1 MTLRD
6 RLDALAPREKRLLMV
21 LAGVFGVLILAAIP
35 FGVSAL
41 LSDAEATHSELVQA
55 ISRVETEGEGVRE
68 RQAEREALL
77 ARYDTPVPALAGYL
91 DKAAQASGITIP
103 ESKDPSP
110 VAHGKKFEERFTSI
124 SLRKVGLL
132 ALVKFMERVSGGA
145 EPISIS
151 KLNIRK
157 RGGEPDSY
165 DVQMTVSAFHRIAP
179 KETAAKDTGAGKGKP
194 EATSKSEEAK
204 DDELEEDLK

>member
-1 MTLRD
+1 VTLRD

-21 LAGVFGVLILAAIP
+21 LAGVFGVLLLAAIP

-41 LSDAEATHSELVQA
+41 LSEAEATHADLVEA
-55 ISRVETEGEGVRE
+55 LGRVETEGEGVRE
-68 RQAEREALL
+68 RQAERDALL
-77 ARYDTPVPALAGYL
+77 ARYETPVPALAGYL
-91 DKAAQASGITIP
+91 DKAAQASGIAIP

-132 ALVKFMERVSGGA
+132 PLVKFMERVSGGP

-179 KETAAKDTGAGKGKP
+179 KEAPAAKAKAEGSSKAE
-194 EATSKSEEAK
+194 EAAK

>member
-6 RLDALAPREKRLLMV
+6 RLETLGPREKRLLGV
-21 LAGVFGVLILAAIP
+21 LAAIGGVLLLALIP

-41 LSDAEATHSELVQA
+41 LSDETEAHTQLVEA
-55 ISRVETEGEGVRE
+55 IERIETEGESYRTH
-68 RQAEREALL
+68 QAEFAALM
-77 ARYDTPVPALAGYL
+77 ARYEAPVPALAGFL
-91 DKAAQASGITIP
+91 DRAAQASGVTIP

-110 VAHGKKFEERFTSI
+110 IAHGKKYEERFTTI

-132 ALVKFMERVSGGA
+132 ALVKFMERVAGGV
-145 EPISIS
+145 EPISIT

-157 RGGEPDSY
+157 RGAEPDAY

-179 KETAAKDTGAGKGKP
+179 KPKSDDKAKQAAKANAPPEGDTAK
-194 EATSKSEEAK
+194 EEA
-204 DDELEEDLK
+204 EEETP

>member
-6 RLDALAPREKRLLMV
+6 RLDALGPREKRLLMA
-21 LAGVFGVLILAAIP
+21 LAGVVGVLLLAAIP

-41 LSDAEATHSELVQA
+41 LSDAEATHTELVEA
-55 ISRVETEGEGVRE
+55 IARVETEGEAVRE
-68 RQAEREALL
+68 RQAERDALL
-77 ARYDTPVPALAGYL
+77 ARYETPVAALAGYL
-91 DKAAQASGITIP
+91 DKAAQASGIAIP

-110 VAHGKKFEERFTSI
+110 LAHGKKFEERFTSI

-132 ALVKFMERVSGGA
+132 ALVKFMERVSGGP

-151 KLNIRK
+151 KLNVHK

-179 KETAAKDTGAGKGKP
+179 KETASAKGKS
-194 EATSKSEEAK
+194 EASGKTEESAK
-204 DDELEEDLK
+204 EDELEEDLK

>member
-6 RLDALAPREKRLLMV
+6 RLETLGPREKRLLGV
-21 LAGVFGVLILAAIP
+21 LAAVGAVLLLALIP

-41 LSDAEATHSELVQA
+41 LSDEMGTHTQLVEAIE
-55 ISRVETEGEGVRE
+55 RVETEGESFRE
-68 RQAEREALL
+68 HQAQFAALM
-77 ARYDTPVPALAGYL
+77 ARYETPVPALAGFL
-91 DKAAQASGITIP
+91 DKAAQASGVTIP

-110 VAHGKKFEERFTSI
+110 VAHGKKYEERFTSI

-132 ALVKFMERVSGGA
+132 ALVKFMERVAGGV
-145 EPISIS
+145 EPVSIT

-157 RGGEPDSY
+157 RGAEPDAY

-179 KETAAKDTGAGKGKP
+179 KPKADDKTKTAAKARGAAGDTAK
-194 EATSKSEEAK
+194 EDSEE
-204 DDELEEDLK
+204 ETP

>member
-1 MTLRD
+1 VTLRD
-6 RLDALAPREKRLLMV
+6 RLEALAPREKRLLLV

-35 FGVSAL
+35 FGVAVL
-41 LSDAEATHSELVQA
+41 LSDAEATHSELIDA
-55 ISRVETEGEGVRE
+55 LARIESEGEVVRE

-77 ARYDTPVPALAGYL
+77 ARYETPVPTLAGYL

-124 SLRKVGLL
+124 SLRKVDLL
-132 ALVKFMERVSGGA
+132 ALVKFMERVSGGP
-145 EPISIS
+145 EPIGIT

-157 RGGEPDSY
+157 RGAEPNAY
-165 DVQMTVSAFHRIAP
+165 DVQMTVSAYHRTAP
-179 KETAAKDTGAGKGKP
+179 KEKADEKAKPGDSKTDD
-194 EATSKSEEAK
+194 TSKDE
-204 DDELEEDLK
+204 ELEEELK

>member
-1 MTLRD
+1 ML
-6 RLDALAPREKRLLMV
+6 
-21 LAGVFGVLILAAIP
+21 LAGVFGVLILATIP

-41 LSDAEATHSELVQA
+41 LSDAETTHSELVEA
-55 ISRVETEGEGVRE
+55 IARIETEGEAVRE
-68 RQAEREALL
+68 RQAERDAMLG
-77 ARYDTPVPALAGYL
+77 RYDTAVPALAGYL
-91 DKAAQASGITIP
+91 DKAAQASGIAIP

-124 SLRKVGLL
+124 SLRKVSLL
-132 ALVKFMERVSGGA
+132 PLVKFMERVSGGP

-179 KETAAKDTGAGKGKP
+179 KETPAAKAKADA
-194 EATSKSEEAK
+194 KSDELK

>member
-1 MTLRD
+1 VTLRD
-6 RLDALAPREKRLLMV
+6 RLDALAPREKRLLLV
-21 LAGVFGVLILAAIP
+21 LAGVVGVLFLAAIP

-41 LSDAEATHSELVQA
+41 LSDAEATHTELVNA
-55 ISRVETEGEGVRE
+55 IARVETEGEGVRE

-91 DKAAQASGITIP
+91 DKAAQASGIAIP

-124 SLRKVGLL
+124 SLRKVDLL
-132 ALVKFMERVSGGA
+132 ALVKFMERVSGGP

-157 RGGEPDSY
+157 RGGETDSY

-179 KETAAKDTGAGKGKP
+179 KEGAAAKTKA
-194 EATSKSEEAK
+194 EASKAEEAAK

>member
-1 MTLRD
+1 VTLAD
-6 RLDALAPREKRLLMV
+6 RLETLAPRERRLLLV

-41 LSDAEATHSELVQA
+41 LSGAETTHSELVDA
-55 ISRVETEGEGVRE
+55 IARIESEGEVVRE

-77 ARYDTPVPALAGYL
+77 ARYETPVPALAGYL

-110 VAHGKKFEERFTSI
+110 IAHGKKFEERFTSI

-132 ALVKFMERVSGGA
+132 SLVKFMERVSGGP
-145 EPISIS
+145 EPISIT

-157 RGGEPDSY
+157 RGAEADSY
-165 DVQMTVSAFHRIAP
+165 DVQMTVSAYHRIAP
-179 KETAAKDTGAGKGKP
+179 KEKADQKAKPGASAAADEGL
-194 EATSKSEEAK
+194 K

>member
-6 RLDALAPREKRLLMV
+6 RIEALGQREKRLLGALV
-21 LAGVFGVLILAAIP
+21 VVGGVLLLALIP

-41 LSDAEATHSELVQA
+41 LSDETETHTQLVEAIER
-55 ISRVETEGEGVRE
+55 IETEGDSFRE
-68 RQAEREALL
+68 RQAEFDALMV
-77 ARYDTPVPALAGYL
+77 RYETPVPALAGFL
-91 DKAAQASGITIP
+91 DRAAQASGVTIP

-110 VAHGKKFEERFTSI
+110 IAHGKKYEERFTTI

-132 ALVKFMERVSGGA
+132 ALVKFMERVAGGV
-145 EPISIS
+145 EPISIT

-157 RGGEPDSY
+157 RGAEPDAY

-179 KETAAKDTGAGKGKP
+179 KPKADDKAKAAAKASNAAADDTAKE
-194 EATSKSEEAK
+194 EAASEEAP
-204 DDELEEDLK
+204 

>member
-1 MTLRD
+1 VTLRD

-41 LSDAEATHSELVQA
+41 LSDAEATHSELVAA
-55 ISRVETEGEGVRE
+55 IARVETEGEAVRE
-68 RQAEREALL
+68 RQAERDALL

-91 DKAAQASGITIP
+91 DKAAQASGIAIP

-179 KETAAKDTGAGKGKP
+179 KEAPPKEAPAGKAKQE
-194 EATSKSEEAK
+194 EAAK

>member
-1 MTLRD
+1 MTLAD
-6 RLDALAPREKRLLMV
+6 RLEALAPREKRLLLV
-21 LAGVFGVLILAAIP
+21 LAGVFGVLLLAAIP

-41 LSDAEATHSELVQA
+41 LSGAEATHSELVDA
-55 ISRVETEGEGVRE
+55 IARIESEGEVVRE
-68 RQAEREALL
+68 RQAERDALL
-77 ARYDTPVPALAGYL
+77 ARYETPVPALAGYL

-124 SLRKVGLL
+124 SLRKVDLL
-132 ALVKFMERVSGGA
+132 SLVKFMERVSGGP
-145 EPISIS
+145 EPISIT

-157 RGGEPDSY
+157 RGAELNSY
-165 DVQMTVSAFHRIAP
+165 DVQMTVSAYHRTAP
-179 KETAAKDTGAGKGKP
+179 KEKADEKAKPGANTP
-194 EATSKSEEAK
+194 TDELLK

>member
-1 MTLRD
+1 VTLAD
-6 RLDALAPREKRLLMV
+6 RLEALAPREKRLLLV
-21 LAGVFGVLILAAIP
+21 LAGVFGVLLLAAIP

-41 LSDAEATHSELVQA
+41 LSGAEATHSELVDA
-55 ISRVETEGEGVRE
+55 IARIESEGEVVRE
-68 RQAEREALL
+68 RQAERDALL
-77 ARYDTPVPALAGYL
+77 ARYETPVPALAGYL

-124 SLRKVGLL
+124 SLRKVDLL
-132 ALVKFMERVSGGA
+132 SLVKFMERVSGGP
-145 EPISIS
+145 EPISIT

-157 RGGEPDSY
+157 RGAELNSY
-165 DVQMTVSAFHRIAP
+165 DVQMTVSAYHRTAP
-179 KETAAKDTGAGKGKP
+179 KEKADEKAKPGANTP
-194 EATSKSEEAK
+194 TDELLK

>member
-1 MTLRD
+1 VTLRD
-6 RLDALAPREKRLLMV
+6 RLDALAPREKRLLLV

-41 LSDAEATHSELVQA
+41 LSEAEATHSELVDA
-55 ISRVETEGEGVRE
+55 ISRVESEGEAVRE
-68 RQAEREALL
+68 RQAERDALL
-77 ARYDTPVPALAGYL
+77 ARYETPVPALAGYL
-91 DKAAQASGITIP
+91 DKAAQASGIAIP

-110 VAHGKKFEERFTSI
+110 IAHGKKFEERFTSI
-124 SLRKVGLL
+124 SLRKVSLL
-132 ALVKFMERVSGGA
+132 PLVKFMERVSGGP

-179 KETAAKDTGAGKGKP
+179 KEAPAAKAKP
-194 EATSKSEEAK
+194 EANSKAEEAAK
-204 DDELEEDLK
+204 DDELDEDLK

>member
-6 RLDALAPREKRLLMV
+6 RLETLGPREKRLLGV
-21 LAGVFGVLILAAIP
+21 LAAVGGVLLLALIP

-41 LSDAEATHSELVQA
+41 LSDETETHTQLVEAIER
-55 ISRVETEGEGVRE
+55 IETEGESFRE
-68 RQAEREALL
+68 HQAELATLL
-77 ARYDTPVPALAGYL
+77 ARYDAPVPALAGFL
-91 DKAAQASGITIP
+91 DKAAQASGVTIP

-110 VAHGKKFEERFTSI
+110 IAHGKKYEERFTTI

-132 ALVKFMERVSGGA
+132 ALVKFMERVAGGV
-145 EPISIS
+145 EPISIT

-157 RGGEPDSY
+157 RGAEPDAY

-179 KETAAKDTGAGKGKP
+179 KPKPDSKAKTAAKAGTSPAGDTAK
-194 EATSKSEEAK
+194 EEA
-204 DDELEEDLK
+204 EEESP

>member
-6 RLDALAPREKRLLMV
+6 RLETLGPREKRLL
-21 LAGVFGVLILAAIP
+21 GVLLAVGGVLLLALIP

-41 LSDAEATHSELVQA
+41 LSD
-55 ISRVETEGEGVRE
+55 ETETHTQLVEAIERIESEGESFRE
-68 RQAEREALL
+68 HQAEFEALM
-77 ARYDTPVPALAGYL
+77 ARYETPVPALAGFL
-91 DKAAQASGITIP
+91 DKAAQASGVTIP

-110 VAHGKKFEERFTSI
+110 IAHGKKYEERFTTI

-132 ALVKFMERVSGGA
+132 ALVKFMERIAGGV
-145 EPISIS
+145 EPISIT

-157 RGGEPDSY
+157 RGTEPDAY

-179 KETAAKDTGAGKGKP
+179 KPKADDKGKAAGKSSGVPASDTAK
-194 EATSKSEEAK
+194 EEPAA
-204 DDELEEDLK
+204 EGAP

>member
-6 RLDALAPREKRLLMV
+6 RIEALGQREKRLLGV
-21 LAGVFGVLILAAIP
+21 LAVVGGVLLLALIP

-41 LSDAEATHSELVQA
+41 LSDETETHTQLVEALER
-55 ISRVETEGEGVRE
+55 IETEGDSFRE
-68 RQAEREALL
+68 RQAEFDALMV
-77 ARYDTPVPALAGYL
+77 RYETPVPALAGFL
-91 DKAAQASGITIP
+91 DRAAQASGVTIP

-110 VAHGKKFEERFTSI
+110 VAHGKKYEERFTSI

-132 ALVKFMERVSGGA
+132 ALVKFMERVAGGV
-145 EPISIS
+145 EPISIT

-157 RGGEPDSY
+157 RGAEPDAY

-179 KETAAKDTGAGKGKP
+179 KPKTDAKAKAAAKASDAPADDTAK
-194 EATSKSEEAK
+194 EEAA
-204 DDELEEDLK
+204 EEAP

>member
-6 RLDALAPREKRLLMV
+6 RMDALAPRERRLLMV
-21 LAGVFGVLILAAIP
+21 LAGVFGVLILATIP

-41 LSDAEATHSELVQA
+41 LSDAEATHSELVEA
-55 ISRVETEGEGVRE
+55 IARVEAEGEGVRE
-68 RQAEREALL
+68 RQAERDALL
-77 ARYDTPVPALAGYL
+77 VRYETPVPALAGYL
-91 DKAAQASGITIP
+91 DKAAQASGIAIP

-132 ALVKFMERVSGGA
+132 PLVKFMERVSGGP

-157 RGGEPDSY
+157 RGGESDSY

-179 KETAAKDTGAGKGKP
+179 KEAPAAKAKA
-194 EATSKSEEAK
+194 EASNKAEEAK